1 MNRPSAHAVITTGL
15 FRYGVGL
22 CAAAALLA
30 GCGGSQLP
38 LSASPQ
44 GLAPQQ
50 ALRDNAY
57 HILHGFGVSK
67 GDGNNPSAELINVKG
82 TLYSTTS
89 QGGAYGF
96 GTVFSITKSGKETV
110 LHSFGGRPDG
120 EGPLARLLNVN
131 GMLYG
136 TTAYGGENGTG
147 TVFSMTRSG
156 KEQILHNFD
165 YGYSYARNSGTVP
178 IAGLIEVNGTLYGT
192 TLHGGT
198 HPCSG
203 SFYFCGTV
211 FSITTGG
218 TYNVLYNFGAR
229 GHDGYYPEAALLDVN
244 GTLYGTTNA
253 GGKYDEGTVFSI
265 STAGQKRT
273 LYSFGTSGF
282 LDGSNPLAGL
292 IDVNGTLYGTTSGGA
307 GGSGAVFSITTDGV
321 EKVVYPFDGI
331 HGSEPAA
338 GLIDVKGV
346 LYGTTP
352 IGGVKNV
359 GTVFSV
365 TTSGEETVLHS
376 FRAGGG
382 KNPQA
387 ALLEVGGT
395 LYGTTFGATYNHHG
409 NVFSL
414 IP

>member
-1 MNRPSAHAVITTGL
+1 MNRPSAHTVITTAL
-15 FRYGVGL
+15 LRYHLTLG
-22 CAAAALLA
+22 AAAALIT
-30 GCGGSQLP
+30 GCGGPQLP

-44 GLAPQQ
+44 GFAPQQ
-50 ALRDNAY
+50 AVHDDAY
-57 HILHGFGVSK
+57 NILHEFGVSK
-67 GDGNNPSAELINVKG
+67 GDGNDPSAELINVKG
-82 TLYSTTS
+82 TLYGTTS

-110 LHSFGGRPDG
+110 LHSFGGPPDG
-120 EGPLARLLNVN
+120 EGPLARLLYVN

-136 TTAYGGENGTG
+136 TTAYGGENRTG

-156 KEQILHNFD
+156 KEKILHNFD

-178 IAGLIEVNGTLYGT
+178 VAGLIDVNGTLYGT
-192 TLHGGT
+192 TIHGGT

-218 TYNVLYNFGAR
+218 TYKVLYNFGAR
-229 GHDGYYPEAALLDVN
+229 GNDGYYPEAALLDVN
-244 GTLYGTTNA
+244 GTLYGTTNG
-253 GGKYDEGTVFSI
+253 GGKYDRGIVFSI
-265 STAGQKRT
+265 STTGQKRT
-273 LYSFGTSGF
+273 LYSFGTNSF
-282 LDGSNPLAGL
+282 FDGSNPLSDL
-292 IDVNGTLYGTTSGGA
+292 IDVNGTLYGTTSDSGG
-307 GGSGAVFSITTDGV
+307 GGGTVFSVTTDGV
-321 EKVVYPFDGI
+321 ENIIYAFDGP
-331 HGSEPAA
+331 HGSDPAA

-346 LYGTTP
+346 LYGTTAK
-352 IGGVKNV
+352 GGAKNV

-395 LYGTTFGATYNHHG
+395 LYGTTFGATFNHHG

-414 IP
+414 TP